1 VTETGEFTA
10 VHDDISINISDIHAK
25 ASPEAIR
32 EALQRWLELSGVLS
46 RGFSAVDK
54 ELTLVAGLVSNSTD
68 DLSDLFHKMV
78 AATQDQTNTMT
89 SIVEIASS
97 IELDGDKLSI
107 ADIVSFLEEVF
118 TEGITNVLHLAQT
131 AMTLV
136 YALDDVVIDV
146 NEVVNHIGEI
156 EQINKQTNLLA
167 LNAKIEAT
175 RAGEAGKGFGVVA
188 DEVRQLSK
196 DINNLASVLRTRVNA
211 VHSGIENGHEQLQ
224 SIASLDMSGNLKAK
238 SRIELMMQAMVE
250 QNTNFTEKV
259 SYSTELSRK
268 LQADMSNVIQRFQFQ
283 DRTQQQLDGVK
294 IAMGILREASYELV
308 DETHDMTGLPKVEG
322 DTERMVQ
329 WVDAVLDKCTLG
341 EMRGRLKQ
349 GLLINNIDEE
359 ETSSDSSTDNIVNI
373 SAGADASEDIFDSA
387 LGGDAALG
395 DADDDEDDIELF

>member
-10 VHDDISINISDIHAK
+10 VHDDISINISDMK
-25 ASPEAIR
+25 AAGSPEATR
-32 EALQRWLELSGVLS
+32 EALQRWLELSGVLT

-89 SIVEIASS
+89 SIVETASS
-97 IELDGDKLSI
+97 VELDGDKLSI
-107 ADIVSFLEEVF
+107 AEIVSFLEEVF

-146 NEVVNHIGEI
+146 NEVVNHISEI

-238 SRIELMMQAMVE
+238 SRIEAMMQAMVE
-250 QNTNFTEKV
+250 QNTSFTEKI
-259 SYSTELSRK
+259 SYSTELSRQ